1 MTTTIYQRL
10 PAEIKKE
17 IQENLKSNKNLKIG
31 FFSDDY
37 KFNHQ
42 GKEVSY
48 RFRAYEVDGLKNFSI
63 VFNSNT
69 VKHNPYVKN
78 NHIFFYD
85 KKLKNT
91 LYVKKELFEE
101 LLDSQIDFNLSTEQ
115 KELLSQGHDITLNVS
130 NTCLTNKGKTV
141 QVQKTTKKELKN
153 FVADYS
159 FFLGKCSLLLK
170 ENASKKNIKSLG
182 ITKNQ

>member
-10 PAEIKKE
+10 PDEIKKE
-17 IQENLKSNKNLKIG
+17 IQENLKRNKNLKNG
-31 FFSDDY
+31 FFSEDY

-48 RFRAYEVDGLKNFSI
+48 RFRSYEVDGQKNFSI

-69 VKHNPYVKN
+69 IKHTPYTKN

-91 LYVKKELFEE
+91 LYVKKELFDVI
-101 LLDSQIDFNLSTEQ
+101 LDSQIDFNLSTEQ
-115 KELLSQGHDITLNVS
+115 KELLAQGHDITLNVS
-130 NTCLTNKGKTV
+130 NTCLSNKGKIT
-141 QVQKTTKKELKN
+141 QIQKTTKKDLKN

-170 ENASKKNIKSLG
+170 ESTTKKAIKSLG
-182 ITKNQ
+182 ITKN

>member
-17 IQENLKSNKNLKIG
+17 IQKNLKSNLDLKNG

-37 KFNHQ
+37 KFNHE

-48 RFRAYEVDGLKNFSI
+48 RFRAYEVDGLKNYSI
-63 VFNSNT
+63 VFNSNAI
-69 VKHNPYVKN
+69 KHNPYSKN

-91 LYVKKELFEE
+91 LYIKKELFEE
-101 LLDSQIDFNLSTEQ
+101 ILESQIDFNLSTEQ

-130 NTCLTNKGKTV
+130 NTCLTNKGKVT
-141 QVQKTTKKELKN
+141 QLQKTTKKELKN

-170 ENASKKNIKSLG
+170 DNTAKKNTKTLG
-182 ITKNQ
+182 ITKN

>member
-17 IQENLKSNKNLKIG
+17 IQENLKKNKNLKIG
-31 FFSDDY
+31 FFSDDF
-37 KFNHQ
+37 KFNNE

-69 VKHNPYVKN
+69 SKHNPYTKN
-78 NHIFFYD
+78 NNIFFYD

-91 LYVKKELFEE
+91 LHVKKELFDEILE
-101 LLDSQIDFNLSTEQ
+101 SQIDFNLSTEQ
-115 KELLSQGHDITLNVS
+115 KELLSEGHDITLNVT
-130 NTCLTNKGKTV
+130 NTCLSNKGKFT
-141 QVQKTTKKELKN
+141 QLQKTSKKELKN
-153 FVADYS
+153 YVADYS

-170 ENASKKNIKSLG
+170 ENTSRKNIKSLG
-182 ITKNQ
+182 ITKN